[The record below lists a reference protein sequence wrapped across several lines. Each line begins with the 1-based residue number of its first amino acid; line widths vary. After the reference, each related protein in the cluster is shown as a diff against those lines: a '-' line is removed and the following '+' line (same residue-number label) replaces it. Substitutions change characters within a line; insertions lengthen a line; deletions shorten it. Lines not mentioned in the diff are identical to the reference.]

1 VRLLLEAQA
10 DLTCTDGDGDT
21 AATNARKAG
30 RLDVVELLHQE
41 ERRRIDIGR
50 QKPGE
55 SEVGATARAS
65 GSSGTEVAATTEAV
79 EAPPDGHPSLNACRR
94 AAIAV
99 DNRSAE
105 EAEAWLDEHIDDAD
119 IDAPIRGDATR
130 AIVEHLR
137 KLRYEEEEED
147 EEGEHG
153 KGGDREEEKAETPE
167 AHAAREAEEARAA
180 EAALEKAMT
189 VEVRLKF
196 AQIEREKDEAAE
208 RAAKRLAQL
217 SDDAADKILLEAF
230 YSRPKIAFDFTDE
243 KTVATVVQRWA
254 AAEEILEAMEA
265 DARQK
270 RREAG
275 QRELA
280 RLHGRQATERF
291 EAQRAA
297 EKAAAKQR
305 HEEQQA
311 AAEKAA
317 AEREATTRAAVEE
330 AAAKKAAVEQAA
342 AAREAERKAL
352 DEVKAKIRADIK
364 LAASEKEQRV
374 AAAERAAEE
383 KAAEKAEE
391 AAAAAEKAAA
401 EKATAEKVV
410 AEKALA
416 MRAAED
422 KAAMKR
428 AAAVEKAWSER
439 AAAERAAEEE
449 KVVAER
455 AALKA
460 SMAADKA
467 AADKA
472 AAKKAASEKAASE
485 KAVAEMAAFEKT
497 KSDKA
502 AVLKAAAED
511 AAAARTPS
519 AGRGGSAVADV
530 EEQMRSTAARM
541 ASGTSS
547 RPGSAS
553 VRRDAASTTNYAKVI
568 AQANLV
574 LGASDASVAKA
585 AEDAKGAPRRG
596 TRAQQPAQQPPQ
608 QPPQHPP
615 QQPLQ
620 PPPQQTPQQN
630 PTATTQAPQARGGAR
645 ATVRIDEEELVRER
659 RTKTKKGGSGRVLL
673 GTQPVAVGAVGDEG
687 GAVAIPATE
696 DAVSATERPRTAERT
711 SAAEY
716 YGARGH
722 RDRGGRT
729 DQRATSRWEA
739 FDAEGGSGS
748 ESDPE
753 EELEQLR
760 RQVRERVRATS
771 NRSGAGIGV
780 AALERRLRGE
790 RDNGVGDEDD

>member
-1 VRLLLEAQA
+1 MRLLLEGQA

-41 ERRRIDIGR
+41 ERRRIDIER
-50 QKPGE
+50 QKRGE
-55 SEVGATARAS
+55 SEVGATAHLVATARAS
-65 GSSGTEVAATTEAV
+65 WSHATEADAATEAV

-147 EEGEHG
+147 VDEEGEHG
-153 KGGDREEEKAETPE
+153 KEGEGQEEEAETPE
-167 AHAAREAEEARAA
+167 ARAAREAEEARAA

-217 SDDAADKILLEAF
+217 SDDVVDKALLEAF

-311 AAEKAA
+311 EAEKAA
-317 AEREATTRAAVEE
+317 AEREARIRAAAEE
-330 AAAKKAAVEQAA
+330 AAAEKAAAEQAA

-374 AAAERAAEE
+374 AAAERAVAE
-383 KAAEKAEE
+383 KAAEKAAE

-401 EKATAEKVV
+401 EKATTEKVV

-416 MRAAED
+416 MRAAEE

-428 AAAVEKAWSER
+428 AAAVEKVWSER

-485 KAVAEMAAFEKT
+485 KVASEKAASEKAASEMAVAQKT
-497 KSDKA
+497 KSDKTS
-502 AVLKAAAED
+502 VEK
-511 AAAARTPS
+511 AAAARTTP

-530 EEQMRSTAARM
+530 EGQMRSTAARM
-541 ASGTSS
+541 ASGHVASGTSS

-553 VRRDAASTTNYAKVI
+553 VRRDAANTTNSAKVM

-574 LGASDASVAKA
+574 LNASDASDASVAKA
-585 AEDAKGAPRRG
+585 AEDGKGASRRG
-596 TRAQQPAQQPPQ
+596 TRAQQPPQKPPPQPPQ
-608 QPPQHPP
+608 QPP
-615 QQPLQ
+615 
-620 PPPQQTPQQN
+620 T
-630 PTATTQAPQARGGAR
+630 TTTQAPQAR
-645 ATVRIDEEELVRER
+645 ATVRIDEEPVREP
-659 RTKTKKGGSGRVLL
+659 RTKPKGGSGHILL
-673 GTQPVAVGAVGDEG
+673 GTQIVAVGAAGDEG
-687 GAVAIPATE
+687 GAVAE
-696 DAVSATERPRTAERT
+696 DAVSSTERPRTAERT

-739 FDAEGGSGS
+739 FDAGGGSGS

-760 RQVRERVRATS
+760 RQVRERVRAAS
-771 NRSGAGIGV
+771 NRSGAVPGIGV

-790 RDNGVGDEDD
+790 RDKCVGDDDE

>member
-50 QKPGE
+50 QKPAE
-55 SEVGATARAS
+55 SEVGSTARAS
-65 GSSGTEVAATTEAV
+65 WSSGTEVAATTEAV

-137 KLRYEEEEED
+137 KLRYVEEEED

-153 KGGDREEEKAETPE
+153 KEGDREEEEAETPE

-422 KAAMKR
+422 KAARKR

-519 AGRGGSAVADV
+519 AGCGGSAVADV

-608 QPPQHPP
+608 QPP

>member
-1 VRLLLEAQA
+1 MRLLLEAQA

-50 QKPGE
+50 QKPAE
-55 SEVGATARAS
+55 SEVGSTARAS
-65 GSSGTEVAATTEAV
+65 WSSGTEVAATTEAV

-137 KLRYEEEEED
+137 KLRYVEEEED

-153 KGGDREEEKAETPE
+153 KEGDREEEEAETPE
-167 AHAAREAEEARAA
+167 AHAAREAEEAGAA

-422 KAAMKR
+422 KAARKR

-519 AGRGGSAVADV
+519 AGCGGSAVADV

-608 QPPQHPP
+608 QPPQ
-615 QQPLQ
+615 QPLQ

-673 GTQPVAVGAVGDEG
+673 GTQPVAAGAVGDEG